1 LPVETVFNAP
11 LTGQPVGRY
20 LFSCSEYHYM
30 TQTITVIRGDGIGP
44 EIMDAT
50 LFVLDKLGTGLQY
63 ELADAGLAAL
73 EKHGELIPA
82 ATLESIKKNKV
93 ALKSPLT
100 TPVGGGFSSINVAL
114 RRQFDLYANVRPA
127 ISFPNTK
134 SRYENI
140 NMITVRENTEGAYLA
155 EGQEVSA
162 DGETA
167 FSGTR
172 ITRKGSERIV
182 RYAFELA
189 KSTGRKKVTAV
200 HKANIIKSTSGLF
213 LNVAREVAAEYPE
226 IEFQEMIVDNACM
239 QLVMRPEQFD
249 ILVTTNLFGDII
261 SDLCAGLVGGLG
273 LAPGANIGKDAA
285 IFEAVHGT
293 APDIAGQGKA
303 NPVALMLAAAQMLDH
318 VGQSENAER
327 LRKAIVATM
336 EAKDSLTGDL
346 GGTGTTMGFAQ
357 AIASRV

>member
-1 LPVETVFNAP
+1 
-11 LTGQPVGRY
+11 
-20 LFSCSEYHYM
+20 M
-30 TQTITVIRGDGIGP
+30 TQKITVIRGDGIGP

-50 LFVLDKLGTGLQY
+50 LFVLDQLNAGLEY
-63 ELADAGLAAL
+63 EDADAGLVAL
-73 EKHGELIPA
+73 EKHGDLMPA
-82 ATLESIKKNKV
+82 VTLESIARNKV

-100 TPVGGGFSSINVAL
+100 TPVGGGFTSINVSL
-114 RRQFDLYANVRPA
+114 RRHFDLYANVRPA
-127 ISFPNTK
+127 HTFPNTK
-134 SRYENI
+134 SRFDNVDL
-140 NMITVRENTEGAYLA
+140 ITVRENTEGAYLA

-213 LNVAREVAAEYPE
+213 LNVAREVAAQYPE
-226 IEFQEMIVDNACM
+226 IEFQEMIVDNCCM

-249 ILVTTNLFGDII
+249 VIVTTNLFGDII

-303 NPVALMLAAAQMLDH
+303 NPCALLLAAAQMLDH
-318 VGQSENAER
+318 VGQPQNAER

-346 GGTGTTMGFAQ
+346 GGTGTTMEFAK
-357 AIASRV
+357 AIASRL